1 MPGRFDSVPKT
12 KLVVCALCHKPLDLE
27 TAKTDEDG
35 QAVHAECY
43 FQKVKRPKTP

>member
-35 QAVHAECY
+35 QAVHAKCCL
-43 FQKVKRPKTP
+43 